1 VRWPVQAFLARLG
14 PTLAASPGRA
24 LVVLLALASP
34 TCSKS
39 DGPPPVYEDAPEFS
53 ARALDGE
60 EVELAD
66 LRGTVVLIN
75 VWATWCEPCV
85 AELPHLADLHNEL
98 ADRGFTVIG
107 LNADVISKRL
117 AVRRMVE
124 HHELPYPIWLDP
136 ESQAQVAFKL
146 RGYPTS
152 ILVDRQGKIRWRR
165 EGIIVPGDAELMP
178 ILEQALNE

>member
-1 VRWPVQAFLARLG
+1 M
-14 PTLAASPGRA
+14 
-24 LVVLLALASP
+24 LALASP
-34 TCSKS
+34 ACSKS
-39 DGPPPVYEDAPEFS
+39 DQPAPTYEDAPAFS
-53 ARALDGE
+53 ARTFDGE
-60 EVELAD
+60 TVELAD

-85 AELPHLADLHNEL
+85 AELPELAELHRQL

-107 LNADVISKRL
+107 LNADIASKRL
-117 AVRRMVE
+117 QVKRMVDA
-124 HHELPYPIWLDP
+124 HDLPYSIWLDP
-136 ESQAQVAFKL
+136 KNQAQISFEL

-152 ILVDRQGKIRWRR
+152 ILIDRQGKIRWRR

>member
-1 VRWPVQAFLARLG
+1 MFVRPSSSIFA
-14 PTLAASPGRA
+14 
-24 LVVLLALASP
+24 VLLALASLLAA
-34 TCSKS
+34 CKS
-39 DGPPPVYEDAPEFS
+39 ESPPPSFEDAPAFS
-53 ARALDGE
+53 ARTFDGE
-60 EVELAD
+60 KVELAD

-85 AELPHLADLHNEL
+85 AELPELAELHREL

-107 LNADVISKRL
+107 LNADVASKRL
-117 AVRRMVE
+117 QVKRMAE
-124 HHELPYPIWLDP
+124 IYELPYAVWLDP
-136 ESQAQVAFKL
+136 KNEAQVAFEL

-152 ILVDRQGKIRWRR
+152 ILIDRQGKIRWRR